1 MAARTC
7 SHGQRGF
14 TLIEL
19 VIFIIVVGVGL
30 AGVLSVF
37 NLTVFRSADP
47 MVRKQMLSIAEA
59 LLEEVAMQ
67 PFSYCDPTD
76 VNATTA
82 TSAVVGVGSIFCNS
96 LAEGLGVEAGETRSS
111 STNPFNNVSD
121 YSGLATLNPVSDI
134 SGTHTY
140 TGYSA
145 TITLTAE
152 ALNTIAST
160 STPATMEALRI
171 TVVVSHGA
179 DSLRLDGYRARHS
192 PNSVP

>member
-1 MAARTC
+1 MAARAC
-7 SHGQRGF
+7 RPGQCGF

-19 VIFIIVVGVGL
+19 VIFIIVVGVGV

-59 LLEEVAMQ
+59 LLEEVEMQ

-76 VNATTA
+76 ANASTA
-82 TSAVVGVGSIFCNS
+82 TSTAGCATTV
-96 LAEGLGVEAGETRSS
+96 ETLGVEAGETRSS
-111 STNPFNNVSD
+111 ATNPFNNVSD

>member
-1 MAARTC
+1 MAARTRKP
-7 SHGQRGF
+7 GQRGF

-47 MVRKQMLSIAEA
+47 MVRKQMLAIAEA

-67 PFSYCDPTD
+67 PFTYCDPSD
-76 VNATTA
+76 ASATTA
-82 TSAVVGVGSIFCNS
+82 TSATVGVGGC
-96 LAEGLGVEAGETRSS
+96 AATVETLGVEAGETRSS

-121 YSGLATLNPVSDI
+121 YSGLATIDPVSDI
-134 SGTHTY
+134 SGTHSY
-140 TGYSA
+140 ADYSA
-145 TITLTAE
+145 TVSLTAE
-152 ALNTIAST
+152 ALDTIASN

-171 TVVVSHGA
+171 TVIVNHGS

>member
-1 MAARTC
+1 MAAKACRP
-7 SHGQRGF
+7 GQRGF

-59 LLEEVAMQ
+59 LLEEVEMQ

-76 VNATTA
+76 ASVTTA
-82 TSAVVGVGSIFCNS
+82 ASTADCAPSTV
-96 LAEGLGVEAGETRSS
+96 ETLGVEAGETRSS

-121 YSGLATLNPVSDI
+121 YSGLATIDPVTDI
-134 SGTHTY
+134 SGTHSY
-140 TGYSA
+140 ADYSA
-145 TITLTAE
+145 TVSLTAE
-152 ALNTIAST
+152 ALDTIASN

-171 TVVVSHGA
+171 TVIVNHGS